1 MEQQNA
7 VGMVSREITT
17 VLDIAN
23 TNQELAAETDK
34 TAAQSLLQSQEL
46 EQVVASVK
54 LKEEL

>member
-1 MEQQNA
+1 M
-7 VGMVSREITT
+7 GMVSKEITT
-17 VLDIAN
+17 VLDIAT

-34 TAAQSLLQSQEL
+34 TAARSLLQSQEL